1 MNIPRLIA
9 AMNLIVPVT
18 TERSAPSLQTSKG
31 TVKVT
36 LQNIKKGKVFCRMV
50 REENASFRRREPA
63 VDRIG
68 CVYMNKK
75 SRHGLMTLSGGA
87 IVGVF
92 VLVGPTVV
100 MHPHSW

>member
-9 AMNLIVPVT
+9 AMNLIVPAT

-36 LQNIKKGKVFCRMV
+36 LQNIKKEKVFCKIV

-63 VDRIG
+63 ADRIG
-68 CVYMNKK
+68 CVYMNEK
-75 SRHGLMTLSGGA
+75 SRHGGA

>member
-9 AMNLIVPVT
+9 AMNLIVPAT

-36 LQNIKKGKVFCRMV
+36 LQNIKKEKVFCRIV
-50 REENASFRRREPA
+50 REENASFWRREPEA
-63 VDRIG
+63 DRID
-68 CVYMNKK
+68 CVYMNEK
-75 SRHGLMTLSGGA
+75 SRHGLMMLSGGA

-92 VLVGPTVV
+92 VLAGPTVV